1 MYGLINWNTV
11 PMTFNDSW
19 TYLEMLGK
27 CVTQITINAKNIAE
41 NRARI
46 EDHEER
52 LVNIETVVIPA
63 ILTRLDTIEETMV
76 TKTELSTILEDY
88 ATRAWVTENF
98 VSAAILDDYATRA
111 WVTENYV
118 ENAQLDNYYTKA
130 QSDDRYALKTEL
142 RSVTDDLNSQISR
155 IRMLAKAKGTSVY
168 YEPDM
173 QDVTITDG
181 TTSIYAET
189 ADLSDIVP
197 DFEYDAA
204 MVNVE
209 YTVNNQGVHYNHTV
223 SIHVRKSG
231 RGESFEMYA
240 ANYGGKVAIGDALG
254 HFYAQI
260 DKPSGTEI
268 ITLNAISLVLYEKG
282 IAATPAE
289 KARYFRTADLNG
301 DGEISV
307 DDAQSLLRF
316 YTEAQVSG
324 VYPNTPEGF
333 VQWAQAINP
342 DTGEPNLVP
351 VDSQYVY
358 PDANQD
364 GIVDVVDPN
373 FVLRFYGQSL
383 SGYYDNTSPDDYYEY
398 MLNRL

>member
-41 NRARI
+41 NRAMI

-98 VSAAILDDYATRA
+98 VSAAILDDYATQA

-118 ENAQLDNYYTKA
+118 ENAQLDNYYTKT

-189 ADLSDIVP
+189 ADLSDLVP
-197 DFEYDAA
+197 DVEYDAA

-209 YTVNNQGVHYNHTV
+209 
-223 SIHVRKSG
+223 
-231 RGESFEMYA
+231 
-240 ANYGGKVAIGDALG
+240 
-254 HFYAQI
+254 
-260 DKPSGTEI
+260 
-268 ITLNAISLVLYEKG
+268 
-282 IAATPAE
+282 
-289 KARYFRTADLNG
+289 
-301 DGEISV
+301 
-307 DDAQSLLRF
+307 
-316 YTEAQVSG
+316 
-324 VYPNTPEGF
+324 
-333 VQWAQAINP
+333 
-342 DTGEPNLVP
+342 
-351 VDSQYVY
+351 
-358 PDANQD
+358 
-364 GIVDVVDPN
+364 
-373 FVLRFYGQSL
+373 
-383 SGYYDNTSPDDYYEY
+383 
-398 MLNRL
+398 

>member
-41 NRARI
+41 NRAMI

-98 VSAAILDDYATRA
+98 VSAAILDDYATQA

-118 ENAQLDNYYTKA
+118 ENAQLDNYYTKT

-209 YTVNNQGVHYNHTV
+209 YTVNNQGVNYNHTV

-254 HFYAQI
+254 QFYAQI

-282 IAATPAE
+282 VAATQAE
-289 KARYFRTADLNG
+289 KERYFRTADLNG

-307 DDAQSLLRF
+307 DDAQDLLRF

-324 VYPNTPEGF
+324 VYPNTPAGF
-333 VQWAQAINP
+333 IQWAQAINP
-342 DTGEPNLVP
+342 NTGEPNLVP
-351 VDSQYVY
+351 VDGQYVY

>member
-98 VSAAILDDYATRA
+98 VSAAILDDYATQA

-118 ENAQLDNYYTKA
+118 ENARLDSYYTKT
-130 QSDDRYALKTEL
+130 QSDDRYALKTDVRTL
-142 RSVTDDLNSQISR
+142 TDNLNSQISR
-155 IRMLAKAKGTSVY
+155 IRMLERARGASVY
-168 YEPDM
+168 YEADM

-181 TTSIYAET
+181 TTSVYAET

-209 YTVNNQGVHYNHTV
+209 YTVNNQGTNYNHTV

-254 HFYAQI
+254 QFYVQI

-282 IAATPAE
+282 EAATAE
-289 KARYFRTADLNG
+289 AKARYFRAADLNG
-301 DGEISV
+301 DGEISI
-307 DDAQSLLRF
+307 DDAQNLLIF
-316 YTEAQVSG
+316 YTEAQVAG
-324 VYPNTPEGF
+324 NYPNTPAGF
-333 VQWAQAINP
+333 AQWAQAINP
-342 DTGEPNLVP
+342 NTGEPYLVP
-351 VDSQYVY
+351 ADGQYIY

-364 GIVDVVDPN
+364 GIVGAEDPG
-373 FVLRFYGQSL
+373 FVQEFYTQAFAGH
-383 SGYYDNTSPDDYYEY
+383 YDNTSPDDYYKY
-398 MLNRL
+398 MLNRE